1 MKICGLQKLTLL
13 DFPGRLA
20 CTVFLGGCN
29 FKCPYCYNTS
39 LIDASRAKTLINEED
54 FLSFLDSRKGK
65 LQGVAITGGEPLLNP
80 DIRNFILKIKERGFL
95 VKLDTNGSFPERL
108 EALID
113 EGLVDYVAM
122 DIKNVYGKYSITVGA
137 NVNLEKIKQSINI
150 LLSNKVDYEFRT
162 TVIKEFHDIED
173 FNVIGKMIKGAKNY
187 FIQNFQDKDSVFGHF
202 NPLTY
207 EELKQCLEVVK
218 QYIPNAKLRGID

>member
-80 DIRNFILKIKERGFL
+80 DIRNFILKIRERGFL

-137 NVNLEKIKQSINI
+137 NVNLEKIKQSIDI

-173 FNVIGKMIKGAKNY
+173 FNVIGKMIKGTKNY

-202 NPLTY
+202 NPLTH
-207 EELKQCLEVVK
+207 EELEQCLEVVK

>member
-80 DIRNFILKIKERGFL
+80 DIRNIILKIRERGFL

-137 NVNLEKIKQSINI
+137 NVNLEKIKQSIDI

-173 FNVIGKMIKGAKNY
+173 FNVIGKMIKGTKNY

-202 NPLTY
+202 NPLTH
-207 EELKQCLEVVK
+207 EELEQCLEVVK

>member
-80 DIRNFILKIKERGFL
+80 DIRNFILKIRERGFL

-137 NVNLEKIKQSINI
+137 NVNLEKIKQSIDI

-207 EELKQCLEVVK
+207 EELEQCLEVVK

>member
-65 LQGVAITGGEPLLNP
+65 LQGVATTGGEPLLNP

>member
-80 DIRNFILKIKERGFL
+80 DIRNFIIKIRERGFL

-137 NVNLEKIKQSINI
+137 NVNLEKIKQSIDI

-173 FNVIGKMIKGAKNY
+173 FNVIGKMIKGTKNY

-202 NPLTY
+202 NPLTH
-207 EELKQCLEVVK
+207 EELEQCLEVVK